1 MRQNQTNTAIRP
13 PPEKSELFDVLAAL
27 LTSDEAPK
35 ADDMALYMAELDEL
49 DMPADQKT
57 ELIHTLWQ
65 IVQSLVRIRFGFDP
79 ALDVIADRK
88 IPSSDACHPMLNSAD
103 TNSAV
108 FDAAANGRGG
118 PHES

>member
-27 LTSDEAPK
+27 LTSGEAPE
-35 ADDMALYMAELDEL
+35 ADDMAAYMAELDEL
-49 DMPADQKT
+49 DMPANQKT

-79 ALDVIADRK
+79 ALDAIAEQDFEHKDDHDLMVGSREK
-88 IPSSDACHPMLNSAD
+88 AHPKFS
-103 TNSAV
+103 
-108 FDAAANGRGG
+108 AAASGG
-118 PHES
+118 NERP